1 MSDSVR
7 KIKISS
13 YDDLFTP
20 ANSSTGE
27 SGTPLNIDVEKLVPF
42 PHHPFKLYQEDKMQ
56 ELVQSIRNNGILT
69 PILVRP
75 NSESEGYEI
84 ISGHNRVS
92 AARLAGLASVPAIIR
107 NLDDESAIVAMVD
120 SNLRQ
125 RDQLLPSE
133 KAFAFKMK
141 LEAMKRKTGRPPSN
155 NSGQVDLNYSRK
167 QSREIMAE
175 QIGESG
181 KQISRFIRLTELI
194 TPLLDFVDQGHLAF
208 NPAVAISY
216 LTPEQQTDVLDLMN
230 QYACSPSLSQAERL
244 KTLSQNSQLDRSAI
258 NAILGEQKPQQSQIV
273 IKSDQVAKYFPKDT
287 SQDQIQDTIIKL
299 LDTWYKRRNQD
310 VAR

>member
-20 ANSSTGE
+20 TDSSAGE

-56 ELVQSIRNNGILT
+56 EMVQSIRNNGVLT

-75 NSESEGYEI
+75 NAASEGYEI

-133 KAFAFKMK
+133 
-141 LEAMKRKTGRPPSN
+141 
-155 NSGQVDLNYSRK
+155 
-167 QSREIMAE
+167 
-175 QIGESG
+175 
-181 KQISRFIRLTELI
+181 
-194 TPLLDFVDQGHLAF
+194 
-208 NPAVAISY
+208 
-216 LTPEQQTDVLDLMN
+216 
-230 QYACSPSLSQAERL
+230 
-244 KTLSQNSQLDRSAI
+244 
-258 NAILGEQKPQQSQIV
+258 
-273 IKSDQVAKYFPKDT
+273 
-287 SQDQIQDTIIKL
+287 
-299 LDTWYKRRNQD
+299 
-310 VAR
+310 

>member
-20 ANSSTGE
+20 ADSSTGE

-56 ELVQSIRNNGILT
+56 EMAQSIRNNGVLT

-75 NSESEGYEI
+75 NASSEGYEI

-141 LEAMKRKTGRPPSN
+141 LEAIKRQGKRNDLTC
-155 NSGQVDLNYSRK
+155 GQFVHKLEGKKSRDIVADQAGENY
-167 QSREIMAE
+167 
-175 QIGESG
+175 

-244 KTLSQNSQLDRSAI
+244 KALSQNGQLDRSAT

-273 IKSDQVAKYFPKDT
+273 IKSEQIAKYFPKDT
-287 SQDQIQDTIIKL
+287 SPDQIQDTIIKL

>member
-20 ANSSTGE
+20 TDSSAGE

-56 ELVQSIRNNGILT
+56 EMVQSIRNNGVLT

-75 NSESEGYEI
+75 NAASEGYEI

-92 AARLAGLASVPAIIR
+92 AARLAGLGSIPAIIR
-107 NLDDESAIVAMVD
+107 NLDDESAVVAMVD

-141 LEAMKRKTGRPPSN
+141 LEAIKRQ
-155 NSGQVDLNYSRK
+155 GQRTDLTLGQIVPKLGKYARD
-167 QSREIMAE
+167 IVAE
-175 QIGESG
+175 QAGENY

-230 QYACSPSLSQAERL
+230 QSACSPSLSQAERL
-244 KTLSQNSQLDRSAI
+244 KALSQSGQLDRSAI
-258 NAILGEQKPQQSQIV
+258 NAILGEQKPQQTQIV
-273 IKSDQVAKYFPKDT
+273 IKSDQISKYFPKDT
-287 SQDQIQDTIIKL
+287 SPDQIQDTIIKL

>member
-20 ANSSTGE
+20 TDSSAGE

-56 ELVQSIRNNGILT
+56 EMVQSIRNNGVLT

-75 NSESEGYEI
+75 NSASEGYEI

-141 LEAMKRKTGRPPSN
+141 LEAIKRQGKRTDLTL
-155 NSGQVDLNYSRK
+155 GQIVPKLGKYARDIVADQAGENY
-167 QSREIMAE
+167 
-175 QIGESG
+175 
-181 KQISRFIRLTELI
+181 KQISRYIRLTELI

-216 LTPEQQTDVLDLMN
+216 LTLEQQTDVLDLMN

-244 KTLSQNSQLDRSAI
+244 KTLSQNGQLDRSAT

-273 IKSDQVAKYFPKDT
+273 IKSDQIAKYFPKDT
-287 SQDQIQDTIIKL
+287 SPDQIQDTIIKL

>member
-20 ANSSTGE
+20 TDSSAGE

-56 ELVQSIRNNGILT
+56 EMVQSIRNNGVLT

-75 NSESEGYEI
+75 NAASEGYEI

-92 AARLAGLASVPAIIR
+92 AARLAGLGSIPAIIC
-107 NLDDESAIVAMVD
+107 NLDDESAVVAMVD

-141 LEAMKRKTGRPPSN
+141 LEAIKRQ
-155 NSGQVDLNYSRK
+155 GQRTDLTLGQIVPKLGKYARDIVADQAGENY
-167 QSREIMAE
+167 
-175 QIGESG
+175 

-230 QYACSPSLSQAERL
+230 QSACSPSLSQAERL
-244 KTLSQNSQLDRSAI
+244 KALSQSGQLDRSAI
-258 NAILGEQKPQQSQIV
+258 NAILGEQKPQQTQIV
-273 IKSDQVAKYFPKDT
+273 IKSDQISKYFPKDT
-287 SQDQIQDTIIKL
+287 SPDQIQDTIIKL

>member
-7 KIKISS
+7 KIKFSS

-20 ANSSTGE
+20 VDSNAGE

-56 ELVQSIRNNGILT
+56 EMVQSIQNNGVLT

-75 NSESEGYEI
+75 KASSEGYEI

-92 AARLAGLASVPAIIR
+92 AARLAGLGSVPAIVR

-133 KAFAFKMK
+133 KAYAFKMK
-141 LEAMKRKTGRPPSN
+141 LDAIRRRAGRPSN
-155 NSGQVDLNYSRK
+155 EYSSQIGTNKRSD
-167 QSREIMAE
+167 QIIAE
-175 QIGESG
+175 QAGESRN
-181 KQISRFIRLTELI
+181 QIQRFIRLTELI

-208 NPAVAISY
+208 NPAVAVSY
-216 LTPEQQTDVLDLMN
+216 LAPEQQTDVLDLMN

-244 KTLSQNSQLDRSAI
+244 KALSQSGQLDRSAI

-273 IKSDQVAKYFPKDT
+273 IKSDQISKYFPKDT
-287 SQDQIQDTIIKL
+287 SPDQIQDTIIKL
-299 LDTWYKRRNQD
+299 LDSWYKRRNQD

>member
-13 YDDLFTP
+13 YDDLFSPTDSNT
-20 ANSSTGE
+20 AETG
-27 SGTPLNIDVEKLVPF
+27 SPLNIDVEKLVPF
-42 PHHPFKLYQEDKMQ
+42 PHHPFKLYHEDKMQ
-56 ELVQSIRNNGILT
+56 EMVQSIRNNGVLT

-75 NSESEGYEI
+75 TASAEGYEI

-92 AARLAGLASVPAIIR
+92 AARLAGLSSIPAIIR

-125 RDQLLPSE
+125 REQLLPSE

-141 LEAMKRKTGRPPSN
+141 LDAIKKKSGTRTDLTC
-155 NSGQVDLNYSRK
+155 GQVDHRLSNRKSRD
-167 QSREIMAE
+167 QIAE
-175 QIGESG
+175 DSGESP
-181 KQISRFIRLTELI
+181 KQIQRFIRLTELI

-216 LTPEQQTDVLDLMN
+216 LTAEQQTDVLDLMN
-230 QYACSPSLSQAERL
+230 QFACSPSLAQAERL
-244 KTLSQNSQLDRSAI
+244 KTLSQSGQLDWSAI

-273 IKSDQVAKYFPKDT
+273 LKSEQIAMYFPKDT
-287 SQDQIQDTIIKL
+287 SPDQIQDTIIKL
-299 LDTWYKRRNQD
+299 LDTWYRRRNQD

>member
-20 ANSSTGE
+20 TDSSAGE

-56 ELVQSIRNNGILT
+56 EMVQSIRNNGVLT

-75 NSESEGYEI
+75 NAASEGYEI

-92 AARLAGLASVPAIIR
+92 AARLAGLGSIPAIIR
-107 NLDDESAIVAMVD
+107 NLDDESAVVAMVD

-141 LEAMKRKTGRPPSN
+141 LEAIKRQ
-155 NSGQVDLNYSRK
+155 GQRTDLTLGQIVPKLGKYARDIVADQAGENY
-167 QSREIMAE
+167 
-175 QIGESG
+175 

-230 QYACSPSLSQAERL
+230 QSACSPSLSQAERL
-244 KTLSQNSQLDRSAI
+244 KALSQSGQLDRSAI
-258 NAILGEQKPQQSQIV
+258 NAILGEQKPQQTQIV
-273 IKSDQVAKYFPKDT
+273 IKSDQISKYFPKDT
-287 SQDQIQDTIIKL
+287 SPDQIQDTIIKL

>member
-20 ANSSTGE
+20 TDSSAGE

-56 ELVQSIRNNGILT
+56 EMVQSIRNNGVLT

-75 NSESEGYEI
+75 NAASEGYEI

-107 NLDDESAIVAMVD
+107 NLEDESAIVAMVD

-141 LEAMKRKTGRPPSN
+141 LEAIKRQ
-155 NSGQVDLNYSRK
+155 GQRTDLTLGQIVPKLGKYARDIVADQAGENY
-167 QSREIMAE
+167 
-175 QIGESG
+175 
-181 KQISRFIRLTELI
+181 KQISRYIRLTELI

-244 KTLSQNSQLDRSAI
+244 KALSQNGQLDRSAI

-273 IKSDQVAKYFPKDT
+273 IKSDQIAKYFPQDT
-287 SQDQIQDTIIKL
+287 SPDQIQDTIIKL
-299 LDTWYKRRNQD
+299 LDSWYKRRNQD

>member
-20 ANSSTGE
+20 ADSSAGE

-42 PHHPFKLYQEDKMQ
+42 PHHPFKLYQDDKMQ
-56 ELVQSIRNNGILT
+56 EMVQSIQNNGVLT

-75 NSESEGYEI
+75 NASSEGYEI

-92 AARLAGLASVPAIIR
+92 AARLAGLSSIPAIIR

-141 LEAMKRKTGRPPSN
+141 LEAIKRQ
-155 NSGQVDLNYSRK
+155 GQRTDLTLGQIVPKLGKYARDIVADQAGENY
-167 QSREIMAE
+167 
-175 QIGESG
+175 

-230 QYACSPSLSQAERL
+230 QSACSPSLSQAERL
-244 KTLSQNSQLDRSAI
+244 KALSQSGQLDRSAI
-258 NAILGEQKPQQSQIV
+258 NAILGEQKPQQTQIV
-273 IKSDQVAKYFPKDT
+273 IKSDQISKYFPKDT
-287 SQDQIQDTIIKL
+287 SPDQIQDTIIKL